1 MHTHHGFRGAHV
13 LFIGLHV
20 VWIRRTMAS
29 ATADAVSVRD
39 PLNESGDIDYLISL
53 GPVQPTGTF
62 KTTDVLVAGNI
73 KRLRF
78 QNSWFQG
85 RPWLEYSS
93 ASDSACCFYCRLFK
107 PKVNGMHAI
116 IISAFKILYSA
127 FPA

>member
-1 MHTHHGFRGAHV
+1 MHTHHGFRGVHV

-62 KTTDVLVAGNI
+62 KTTDVLVDGNI

-78 QNSWFQG
+78 
-85 RPWLEYSS
+85 
-93 ASDSACCFYCRLFK
+93 
-107 PKVNGMHAI
+107 
-116 IISAFKILYSA
+116 
-127 FPA
+127 

>member
-1 MHTHHGFRGAHV
+1 
-13 LFIGLHV
+13 
-20 VWIRRTMAS
+20 MAS

-62 KTTDVLVAGNI
+62 NTTNVLVDGNI

-93 ASDSACCFYCRLFK
+93 ASDSACRTGRLC
-107 PKVNGMHAI
+107 VDNLLVGRM
-116 IISAFKILYSA
+116 YEVCCC
-127 FPA
+127 

>member
-1 MHTHHGFRGAHV
+1 
-13 LFIGLHV
+13 
-20 VWIRRTMAS
+20 MAS

-73 KRLRF
+73 KHLRF